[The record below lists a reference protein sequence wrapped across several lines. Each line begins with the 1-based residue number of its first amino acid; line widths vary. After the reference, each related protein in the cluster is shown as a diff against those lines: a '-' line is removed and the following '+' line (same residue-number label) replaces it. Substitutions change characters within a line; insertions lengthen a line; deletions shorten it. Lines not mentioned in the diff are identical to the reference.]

1 MQNVSKV
8 LKMYM
13 WRIHF
18 MEKVQMIRYNNAEDL
33 AGKKYQDKEIFNILR
48 SPNGELKTVTS

>member
-1 MQNVSKV
+1 
-8 LKMYM
+8 
-13 WRIHF
+13 
-18 MEKVQMIRYNNAEDL
+18 MEKVQTIRYNNAEDL

>member
-1 MQNVSKV
+1 MSAKS
-8 LKMYM
+8 LKCTCEEFIL
-13 WRIHF
+13 WKRCR
-18 MEKVQMIRYNNAEDL
+18 RYAEDL

>member
-8 LKMYM
+8 YEMYM

-18 MEKVQMIRYNNAEDL
+18 MEKVQTILYNNADDL
-33 AGKKYQDKEIFNILR
+33 ASKK
-48 SPNGELKTVTS
+48 

>member
-8 LKMYM
+8 LEMYM

-18 MEKVQMIRYNNAEDL
+18 MEKVQTVRYNNAEDL
-33 AGKKYQDKEIFNILR
+33 ARKKSHDK
-48 SPNGELKTVTS
+48 